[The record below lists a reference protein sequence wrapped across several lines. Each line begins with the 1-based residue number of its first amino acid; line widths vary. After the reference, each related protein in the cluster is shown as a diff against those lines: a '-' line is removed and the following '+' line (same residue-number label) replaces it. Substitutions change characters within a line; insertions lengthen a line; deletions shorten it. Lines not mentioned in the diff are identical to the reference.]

1 MFCYLQ
7 LNACPIGL
15 PNLRAV
21 IFPSWSVFAQA
32 KNSRDIKDEPM
43 IVLIT
48 IAKIYLGYCL
58 FYLKMNVEIHIAFI
72 YSDIQILL

>member
-1 MFCYLQ
+1 
-7 LNACPIGL
+7 
-15 PNLRAV
+15 
-21 IFPSWSVFAQA
+21 
-32 KNSRDIKDEPM
+32 M